1 VNEQM
6 SVHKLD
12 AAGHEQW
19 VYSATVLTRGN
30 GFVRLQG
37 RYDRGEAERGGIV
50 IRRGDRMVETHY
62 SDRWYN
68 VFAVFDGDGPHL
80 KGWYCNITRP
90 ARIEADD
97 VYADDLALDLVVRP
111 DGSRQVV
118 DEEEFEALPLS
129 EDDRTRAL
137 QALAEL
143 QGLAAARE
151 APFET

>member
-1 VNEQM
+1 M

-12 AAGHEQW
+12 ALGHEQW
-19 VYSATVLTRGN
+19 VYSATVLARGN
-30 GFVRLQG
+30 GLVQLEG
-37 RYDRGEAERGGIV
+37 RFDRDQAERGGLI

-68 VFAVFDGDGPHL
+68 VFAVFEGEGPRL

-111 DGSRQVV
+111 DGSRQVL
-118 DEEEFEALPLS
+118 DEDEFEALPLS

-137 QALAEL
+137 QALEEL
-143 QGLAAARE
+143 QALAAARK
-151 APFET
+151 APFDV